1 MNGLILS
8 MFVSTILSGVIATV
22 RDRSVILW
30 TILGALT
37 GPIAVA
43 LLLCLPSR
51 KAVVTPTPIRS
62 LASEIRELQ
71 ELRERGLI
79 SDHQFEQGKA
89 RVLAW
94 PVGSAD
100 PPTLGSARALADSG
114 WTWAS
119 YHPAARAAFVDLAQR
134 YHLDLQWPDDV
145 LFEVVCTLPVQPGL
159 SFAVTLALEK
169 GSIHCWGDGWAF
181 DGAAPGNPE
190 IGLPADL
197 AEGLEALI
205 AGSGRLLVRTAYR
218 DTSPF
223 WTSLQVQRNGR
234 WRTVGYQAGIPILP
248 LWRRMIVKNE
258 AALTMPRQ

>member
-1 MNGLILS
+1 ML
-8 MFVSTILSGVIATV
+8 V
-22 RDRSVILW
+22 W
-30 TILGALT
+30 
-37 GPIAVA
+37 
-43 LLLCLPSR
+43 
-51 KAVVTPTPIRS
+51 
-62 LASEIRELQ
+62 
-71 ELRERGLI
+71 
-79 SDHQFEQGKA
+79 
-89 RVLAW
+89 RVLAS
-94 PVGSAD
+94 PLKSEI
-100 PPTLGSARALADSG
+100 PRALPPNRALSDSG

-119 YHPAARAAFVDLAQR
+119 YQPATRAAFIDLAQR
-134 YHLDLQWPDDV
+134 HRLNLQWRDDV
-145 LFEVVCTLPVQPGL
+145 PFEVVCTFPVQPRL
-159 SFAVTLALEK
+159 SFSITLALEK
-169 GSIHCWGDGWAF
+169 GSIHCWGDGWAL

>member
-30 TILGALT
+30 TVLGMLT

-43 LLLCLPSR
+43 FLLCVPSR
-51 KAVVTPTPIRS
+51 KAVITSTPTRS

-79 SDHQFEQGKA
+79 SDEQFEQGKA

-94 PVGSAD
+94 PVGSASQ
-100 PPTLGSARALADSG
+100 PALGSTRALADSG

-119 YHPAARAAFVDLAQR
+119 YHPAARAAFIDLAQR
-134 YHLDLQWPDDV
+134 YRLELEWPDDV
-145 LFEVVCTLPVQPGL
+145 PFEAVCTFPVQPRL
-159 SFAVTLALEK
+159 SFAITLALEK
-169 GSIHCWGDGWAF
+169 GSIHCWGDGWAL
-181 DGAAPGNPE
+181 DGSGPGNPD

-205 AGSGRLLVRTAYR
+205 SGSGRLLVRTAFR

-234 WRTVGYQAGIPILP
+234 WRTVRYQAGLPILP
-248 LWRRMIVKNE
+248 LWRRIIVKNE
-258 AALTMPRQ
+258 AV